1 MRRLHLAFLIAT
13 LGAAQVQAGVFDD
26 DEARRQIAD
35 QRIKAEA
42 RFDQQAKA
50 QLDLASQIQRQ
61 ADEMAR
67 LRGQIE
73 TLSYELDTAKK
84 RQQDFYL
91 DLDTRLRKFEAT
103 GAGNAAVDPGNGAN
117 SKPTGD
123 PAKEGQ
129 EYEAALNQFKAAKY
143 KEAATGF
150 AAFVQKYPDSS
161 LAPNAQYWLGNAW
174 YAQRNCNK
182 AIEAQS
188 VVTIKYADSPK
199 APDAWLAI
207 ATCQQELNNPTGAKR
222 SLDTLVAKYPTSPAA
237 EAAQQRLK
245 KK

>member
-13 LGAAQVQAGVFDD
+13 LGVTQAQAGVFDD
-26 DEARRQIAD
+26 EEARRQIVD

-73 TLSYELDTAKK
+73 TLSYELETAKK

-91 DLDTRLRKFEAT
+91 DLDTRLRKFEAPPEAT
-103 GAGNAAVDPGNGAN
+103 ADSFGAAAAKPAVDPAR
-117 SKPTGD
+117 
-123 PAKEGQ
+123 EGQ

-143 KEAATGF
+143 KEAAASF
-150 AAFVQKYPDSS
+150 AAFVQKYPDTS

-182 AIEAQS
+182 AIEAQT
-188 VVTIKYADSPK
+188 VVTTKYAESAK

-207 ATCQQELNNPTGAKR
+207 ATCQQELGNQPAAR
-222 SLDTLVAKYPTSPAA
+222 RALDAVLAKYPHTPAA
-237 EAAQQRLK
+237 ETAQQRLK